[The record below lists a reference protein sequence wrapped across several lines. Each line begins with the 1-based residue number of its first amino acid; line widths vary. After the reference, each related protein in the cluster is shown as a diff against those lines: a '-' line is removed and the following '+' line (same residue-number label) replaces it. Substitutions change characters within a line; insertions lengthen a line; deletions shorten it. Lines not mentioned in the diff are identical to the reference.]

1 MVASPIRRF
10 PPFAGSPCPCLA
22 PSPLSYLPALRL
34 RNACSRL
41 TTRITTAWGRGI
53 FLRLFI
59 TLDPP
64 RHCYVG
70 SLHWSKQDA
79 SCHLLRL
86 CTLSLVP
93 ALIVMIPSHAKD
105 QRYLVGKLA
114 NGFLVSLILQFSS
127 SRLHLLIPQVFLAK
141 HWAGATEEPGQPLR
155 RGV

>member
-1 MVASPIRRF
+1 MIILHKAILYTPGLPAPAWPLPPYPICLLCVCVTPVPASPQGL
-10 PPFAGSPCPCLA
+10 PPHGVS
-22 PSPLSYLPALRL
+22 
-34 RNACSRL
+34 
-41 TTRITTAWGRGI
+41 RGI

-59 TLDPP
+59 TLLTRQGTARISAWVQTRRDLSSFAFV
-64 RHCYVG
+64 Y
-70 SLHWSKQDA
+70 
-79 SCHLLRL
+79 
-86 CTLSLVP
+86 SLVP

-141 HWAGATEEPGQPLR
+141 HREGAAEEPGQPLR